1 MLGWP
6 REWFQGEVQ
15 RFERDF
21 RLQSSFEDSR
31 HRHTSSPSRLPQ
43 RSPQFERNFRQQD
56 QDCAGRRFRNF

>member
-1 MLGWP
+1 MLGWS

-31 HRHTSSPSRLPQ
+31 HRHTPSPSRL
-43 RSPQFERNFRQQD
+43 S
-56 QDCAGRRFRNF
+56 